1 MGKQKEMRYQ
11 LYIFTIPKITCCL
24 FLFGGTA
31 QMVSKGFLYI
41 SFNGYINKRSEIL
54 FLKDAYTMHSGAK

>member
-1 MGKQKEMRYQ
+1 M
-11 LYIFTIPKITCCL
+11 IPKITCCL

-41 SFNGYINKRSEIL
+41 SFNGCIIKQSEIL